1 MSKFVV
7 LIANRYDSYDRHWV
21 TRNTLEE
28 AEKVS
33 NEYTK
38 DHKYNTEIYEIG
50 QML

>member
-1 MSKFVV
+1 MKYVV
-7 LIANRYDSYDRHWV
+7 LIANRHDSYDRHWV

-28 AEKVS
+28 AEKIS

-38 DHKYNTEIYEIG
+38 DHKYNAEIYEIG

>member
-7 LIANRYDSYDRHWV
+7 LIARRSDSYDRHWV

-33 NEYTK
+33 SEYTK
-38 DHKYNTEIYEIG
+38 DNAYNTEIYEIG

>member
-1 MSKFVV
+1 MKYVV
-7 LIANRYDSYDRHWV
+7 LIANRNDSYDRHWV

-38 DHKYNTEIYEIG
+38 DHKYNAEIYEIG

>member
-1 MSKFVV
+1 MKYVV

-21 TRNTLEE
+21 TRNTLDDARKVA
-28 AEKVS
+28 AEY
-33 NEYTK
+33 ER